1 MLVFFEL
8 DYRAGYSKY
17 NSLIF
22 RCSGPEYA
30 GMDIQSRI
38 IHPGYIFRAGY
49 SKSSIFHPG
58 YIFRAE
64 YSK

>member
-1 MLVFFEL
+1 MLVFLEL
-8 DYRAGYSKY
+8 DSRAGYSKY

-22 RCSGPEYA
+22 GCSGPEYA

-38 IHPGYIFRAGY
+38 IHPGYIFRA
-49 SKSSIFHPG
+49 
-58 YIFRAE
+58 E